1 MKRKWSAIVMLMVL
15 STSMVLPA
23 VNVRA
28 EESQQN
34 SVLQESV
41 IEDTTE
47 IEEDSSVNMN
57 GISENQNA
65 DTEVMN
71 DEIST
76 MSVNEDK
83 EDPVIEKVEMS
94 VEPGTNL
101 NVEDGGEITFK
112 IVATDN
118 VGLKDTAYMN
128 ICTRTSYEDDYNET
142 KEIELKL
149 QENGIYA
156 GTVQVADLY
165 PCEWYIRDCHIYDT
179 SGNSTYEFYTS
190 LYDSNELSPYYVN
203 IYQNGECAN
212 VNKNQT
218 IALYSKEAFNMHYE
232 EDAEPYLIKRVVKD
246 VPLRTD
252 YKEVLGEN
260 YELNSDAELGTFK
273 GWIKAYFSG
282 DEIALVPV
290 YEKRYLPVVLEYMDK
305 NHRGSYLYGD
315 VLCTIGES
323 TEDAAAKVALPE
335 DADRDKEH
343 AFLGWEKMS
352 WGGDTVTDNPY
363 QYIIVTAQYENYPLK
378 VTRTYIDKNGNVKT
392 EEEQKDYPAGTKYE
406 DILKNYT
413 DTKPDNMADG
423 FKQWHMF
430 DPEEEIRVKGT
441 IGVENDGF
449 DGVWLNYFN
458 LVAEYNT
465 QSLINVKYKYLKSDA
480 TYATEYRF
488 VACDTANL
496 NNLDELKK
504 EVMFDLP
511 QEHPEGAEYQGDWTL
526 KSITKNEETLYYLFP
541 NYKKNRLKLVMYS
554 EDGENAINLGTQ
566 YVWCEKGKTV
576 QLPDGYKWIWDSEIP
591 ISEFTI
597 PEAYKEIY
605 YDTYWTAEAG
615 VESEFGYEL
624 YGIKITTDDELI
636 EKLNEAEKGSTVE
649 TELTN
654 STVSQKVLTA
664 LQGKDITLSLSE
676 NSGQTKWNI
685 LGTNLPEGTL
695 TDIDLSVARKDKENG
710 NIAESVID
718 ELAGNRTAEQLIFGT
733 NEDVTFKPQLALTVN
748 SDNTAEKGVLLQKS
762 GDALML
768 AANSLIKDN
777 AVTFTLN
784 QKADSVIIYGTNG
797 DIDGDNK
804 VKIKDAMQIL
814 QHTNSRKAMNELQKG
829 FADTDSNNK
838 VNLQDVMREMHYI
851 SGRNKVVY

>member
-710 NIAESVID
+710 NITESVID